1 MFPKLLRRDILLLL
15 CVKAAA
21 LALIYSVVI
30 APSARPEPGRE
41 AMQAHLL
48 GDSSR

>member
-15 CVKAAA
+15 AAKAAV
-21 LALIYSVVI
+21 LTLIYFTFI
-30 APSARPEPGRE
+30 APATTPEPNRA

-48 GDSSR
+48 GDHTR